1 MKLAVSVSVLI
12 LLTACLLRAE
22 DWPQFQG
29 PLGDGTSPE
38 TGLLREWPAGGPPV
52 AWRVKIEQGW
62 GAPSIIGDDLVLAWS
77 DDLRGGKESAVC
89 LSAATGEEKWR
100 HSWNT
105 MRYWE
110 RGIGWAR
117 GGVRATPAM
126 TDQYVFVIG
135 SVGHMH
141 CLDRKYGSV
150 IWARDLWQSWLPSGE
165 KGYDFSPIVADG
177 KLILW
182 LSDGARD
189 ATKKDAPHEAICV
202 ALDPATGRDVWTWR
216 EPHREPARMGEG
228 QTPAIADFAG
238 EKCLVVTAN
247 CQLKALRISDGRE
260 VWKFDCIRPDGR
272 GTTIPTPLV
281 TGSRIVNIPDLDATH
296 AVEVDRAVRDFPA
309 RMLWK
314 KDHGVFT
321 AIHQFRHR
329 ESRLYGFLGEII
341 GESEKSASD
350 SVLRLTCLD
359 LNTGNLLWSEPGFKA
374 GVAIIEADGLLFVR
388 SYGTLRL
395 VEANDKSYTCRG
407 EVKTHEVWKPT
418 RNLTDFVSPVLSNG
432 RLFIRTP
439 EELICYKVKP

>member
-1 MKLAVSVSVLI
+1 
-12 LLTACLLRAE
+12 
-22 DWPQFQG
+22 
-29 PLGDGTSPE
+29 
-38 TGLLREWPAGGPPV
+38 
-52 AWRVKIEQGW
+52 
-62 GAPSIIGDDLVLAWS
+62 
-77 DDLRGGKESAVC
+77 
-89 LSAATGEEKWR
+89 
-100 HSWNT
+100 

-110 RGIGWAR
+110 RNIGWAR

-135 SVGHMH
+135 AVGHMH
-141 CLDRKYGSV
+141 CLDRKNGAV
-150 IWARDLWQSWLPSGE
+150 IWARDFWQSWLPSGE

-189 ATKKDAPHEAICV
+189 ATKKDAPNEAVCL
-202 ALDPATGRDVWTWR
+202 ALDPATGREVWTWR
-216 EPHREPARMGEG
+216 EPHLESARMGEG

-238 EKCLVVTAN
+238 DKCLVVCAN
-247 CQLKALRISDGRE
+247 CQLKALRISDGKQ
-260 VWKFDCIRPDGR
+260 VWKIDCVRPDGR

-281 TGSRIVNIPDLDATH
+281 TGRYIVNIPDNDVMH
-296 AVEVDRAVRDFPA
+296 VVEVDRTAKDLPSSI
-309 RMLWK
+309 LWK
-314 KDHGVFT
+314 KDVGLYC

-329 ESRLYGFLGEII
+329 DGLLYGFLGGIE
-341 GESEKSASD
+341 GESEKTASD

-359 LNTGNLLWSEPGFKA
+359 LTTGNQRWSEPAFKT

-395 VEANDKSYTCRG
+395 VEANPKAYTCRG
-407 EVKTHEVWKPT
+407 QVTTHAVWKPT

-439 EELICYKVKP
+439 EELICYRVKQ